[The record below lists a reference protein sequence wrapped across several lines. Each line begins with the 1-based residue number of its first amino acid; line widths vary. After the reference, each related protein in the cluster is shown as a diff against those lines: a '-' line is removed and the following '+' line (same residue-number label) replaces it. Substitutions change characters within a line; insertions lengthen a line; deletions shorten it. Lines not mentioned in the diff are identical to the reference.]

1 MNKRLWCQ
9 TAAQSRAKAR
19 FVFLAY
25 VFSRVIRSR
34 DGSVTT
40 SAPSIESIPLWKRGI
55 NGDFLHPAKSF
66 AILKISPSLSFSK
79 RGASDICARRTT
91 SIAICKVLLF
101 LSLLFFPKLLPAQE
115 PLRAGTIFSATQAP
129 LWAAKEGRYFEK
141 YGIKNLEVIQ
151 FSGGQPVTRA
161 LIGGDIQIST
171 TGGAAVVNA
180 RLKGAD
186 TVIIARTVGVF
197 PYTLYVAKDI
207 RDASELKGK
216 RVAVSTV
223 GGSGYVAMQYAL
235 RKLGLDPDKDVSMLQ
250 VGDFGT
256 RLAALAAGTVQGTL
270 LLPPFT
276 LRARELGLR
285 PLYDL
290 VGSGI
295 QYPINQITARQS
307 FIKSQ
312 RETVKNFMRAFVA
325 GLARFRTDRD
335 FGARVLGKNLRETD
349 PKILQETYDFWL
361 KVFPRVPNP
370 GPEDAT
376 VFLEFMQVKEPH
388 DWREFVDT
396 SVMEDLEREGFLN
409 SVYK

>member
-1 MNKRLWCQ
+1 MAEYFLPMRGERSQRRQEKIKVLPLRLG
-9 TAAQSRAKAR
+9 AFAR
-19 FVFLAY
+19 KLPNPFFA
-25 VFSRVIRSR
+25 
-34 DGSVTT
+34 
-40 SAPSIESIPLWKRGI
+40 
-55 NGDFLHPAKSF
+55 SF
-66 AILKISPSLSFSK
+66 AFF
-79 RGASDICARRTT
+79 A
-91 SIAICKVLLF
+91 AI
-101 LSLLFFPKLLPAQE
+101 LLPIRIHAQE

-161 LIGGDIQIST
+161 LLGGDIQIST

-197 PYTLYVAKDI
+197 PYTLYVGKEI
-207 RDASELKGK
+207 REAADLKGK
-216 RVAVSTV
+216 KLAVSTV
-223 GGSGYVAMQYAL
+223 GGSGYVAAQYAL
-235 RKLGLDPDKDVSMLQ
+235 RKLGLDPDKDVAMLQ
-250 VGDFGT
+250 VGDFGM
-256 RLAALAAGTVQGTL
+256 RLASLAAGTVQGTL

-276 LRARELGLR
+276 LRAKEMGLR

-307 FIKSQ
+307 FIKS
-312 RETVKNFMRAFVA
+312 RRDIVKNFMRAFVA
-325 GLARFRTDRD
+325 GLARLRTDRD
-335 FGARVLGKNLRETD
+335 FGMKVFAKNLRETD
-349 PKILQETYDFWL
+349 GRFLSETYDFWL

-370 GPEDAT
+370 GPEDAN
-376 VFLEFMQVKEPH
+376 VFLELMQVKEQR
-388 DWREFVDT
+388 DWRDFVDT
-396 SVMEDLEREGFLN
+396 SIMDELEREGFIA

>member
-1 MNKRLWCQ
+1 VSFVVNNPFAFF
-9 TAAQSRAKAR
+9 AAN
-19 FVFLAY
+19 L
-25 VFSRVIRSR
+25 
-34 DGSVTT
+34 
-40 SAPSIESIPLWKRGI
+40 L
-55 NGDFLHPAKSF
+55 LPAS
-66 AILKISPSLSFSK
+66 
-79 RGASDICARRTT
+79 
-91 SIAICKVLLF
+91 
-101 LSLLFFPKLLPAQE
+101 LPAQE

-129 LWAAKEGRYFEK
+129 LWAAREGRYFEK
-141 YGIKNLEVIQ
+141 YGLKNLEVIQ

-180 RLKGAD
+180 RFKGAD

-197 PYTLYVAKDI
+197 PYTLYVGKDI
-207 RDASELKGK
+207 RDPSELKGK
-216 RVAVSTV
+216 RLAVSTV
-223 GGSGYVAMQYAL
+223 GGSGYVAMHYAL
-235 RKLGLDPDKDVSMLQ
+235 RKLGLDPDKDVAMLQ

-256 RLAALAAGTVQGTL
+256 RLASLASGTVQGTL

-276 LRARELGLR
+276 LRAKELGLK

-295 QYPINQITARQS
+295 QYPINQITTRRS

-312 RETVKNFMRAFVA
+312 RETVKNFMKGFVA
-325 GLARFRTDRD
+325 GLARFRTDRE
-335 FGARVLGKNLRETD
+335 FGSRVFDNNLRETD

-361 KVFPRVPNP
+361 KVFPRVLNP

-376 VFLEFMQVKEPH
+376 VFLEFMQVKEQR
-388 DWREFVDT
+388 DWRDFVDT
-396 SVMEDLEREGFLN
+396 SVMDELEREGFLN

>member
-1 MNKRLWCQ
+1 MRRLL
-9 TAAQSRAKAR
+9 
-19 FVFLAY
+19 VFT
-25 VFSRVIRSR
+25 F
-34 DGSVTT
+34 
-40 SAPSIESIPLWKRGI
+40 
-55 NGDFLHPAKSF
+55 
-66 AILKISPSLSFSK
+66 
-79 RGASDICARRTT
+79 
-91 SIAICKVLLF
+91 LLF
-101 LSLLFFPKLLPAQE
+101 IPASLLAQE

-171 TGGAAVVNA
+171 TGGAAVINA

-197 PYTLYVAKDI
+197 PYTLYVSKDI
-207 RDASELKGK
+207 RDPSELKGK
-216 RVAVSTV
+216 RLAVSTV

-235 RKLGLDPDKDVSMLQ
+235 RKLGLDPEKDVAMLQ

-256 RLAALAAGTVQGTL
+256 RLASLAAGTVQGTL

-276 LRARELGLR
+276 LRAKELGLK
-285 PLYDL
+285 PLYDM

-312 RETVKNFMRAFVA
+312 RERVKNFMKGFVA
-325 GLARFRTDRD
+325 GLARFRTDRE
-335 FGARVLGKNLRETD
+335 FGSKVLGKNLRETD
-349 PKILQETYDFWL
+349 AKILQETYDFWL
-361 KVFPRVPNP
+361 KVFPKAPNP

-376 VFLEFMQVKEPH
+376 VFLEFMQVKERR
-388 DWREFVDT
+388 DWRDFVDT
-396 SVMEDLEREGFLN
+396 SIMDELDREGFLN

>member
-1 MNKRLWCQ
+1 MDKQLVATNSPQ
-9 TAAQSRAKAR
+9 QS
-19 FVFLAY
+19 F
-25 VFSRVIRSR
+25 
-34 DGSVTT
+34 
-40 SAPSIESIPLWKRGI
+40 PLWKRGI
-55 NGDFLHPAKSF
+55 KRDFLHAAKSL
-66 AILKISPSLSFSK
+66 AILKISPSPSLRRCSGHAFSK
-79 RGASDICARRTT
+79 KGIPEAGARRR
-91 SIAICKVLLF
+91 SRSAISNLLLLVLLLF
-101 LSLLFFPKLLPAQE
+101 SPRLLFAQE

-129 LWAAKEGRYFEK
+129 LWAAREGRYFEK

-197 PYTLYVAKDI
+197 PYTLYVGKDI
-207 RDASELKGK
+207 RDAAELKGK
-216 RVAVSTV
+216 KLAVSTV

-235 RKLGLDPDKDVSMLQ
+235 RKIGLDPDKDVTMLQ
-250 VGDFGT
+250 IGDFSA
-256 RLAALAAGTVQGTL
+256 RLASLAAGTVQGTL

-276 LRARELGLR
+276 LRARDLGLR

-312 RETVKNFMRAFVA
+312 RETVKNFMRGFVA
-325 GLARFRTDRD
+325 GLARFRMDRE

-349 PKILQETYDFWL
+349 SKILQETYDFWL

-376 VFLEFMQVKEPH
+376 VFLEFMQIKEQH

-396 SVMEDLEREGFLN
+396 SVMDELAREGFLS

>member
-1 MNKRLWCQ
+1 MN
-9 TAAQSRAKAR
+9 R
-19 FVFLAY
+19 FV
-25 VFSRVIRSR
+25 
-34 DGSVTT
+34 
-40 SAPSIESIPLWKRGI
+40 LWKRYDVSRKI
-55 NGDFLHPAKSF
+55 VCLLS
-66 AILKISPSLSFSK
+66 ILRSFSHPRGRIVISK
-79 RGASDICARRTT
+79 RSSALNFGVISTAGRNLRSLASARDD
-91 SIAICKVLLF
+91 SCVGIGSVCLNVGPKILLF
-101 LSLLFFPKLLPAQE
+101 AALLLYPNWLHAQE

-141 YGIKNLEVIQ
+141 YGNKNLEVIQ

-171 TGGAAVVNA
+171 TGGAAAVNA

-197 PYTLYVAKDI
+197 PYTLYVSKEI
-207 RDASELKGK
+207 RDASDLRGK
-216 RVAVSTV
+216 KLAVSTV

-235 RKLGLDPDKDVSMLQ
+235 RKLGLDPDKDVAMLQ

-256 RLAALAAGTVQGTL
+256 RLASLASGTVQGSL

-276 LRARELGLR
+276 LRAKEIGLR

-290 VGSGI
+290 VNSGI
-295 QYPINQITARQS
+295 HYPINQITTRQS

-312 RETVKNFMRAFVA
+312 RETVKNFLKGLVA

-335 FGARVLGKNLRETD
+335 FGSKVLGKNLRETD

-361 KVFPRVPNP
+361 KVFPKVPNP

-376 VFLEFMQVKEPH
+376 VFLEFMQVKEH
-388 DWREFVDT
+388 RDWKDFVDT
-396 SVMEDLEREGFLN
+396 SLMDELEREGFVAA
-409 SVYK
+409 VYR

>member
-1 MNKRLWCQ
+1 MNKQLVAIYSPQ
-9 TAAQSRAKAR
+9 QN
-19 FVFLAY
+19 F
-25 VFSRVIRSR
+25 
-34 DGSVTT
+34 
-40 SAPSIESIPLWKRGI
+40 PLWQRGI
-55 NGDFLHPAKSF
+55 KGDFLQAAKSLG
-66 AILKISPSLSFSK
+66 ILKISPNPSFSK
-79 RGASDICARRTT
+79 RGTSEAFTFRRLASAT
-91 SIAICKVLLF
+91 SKVLLT
-101 LSLLFFPKLLPAQE
+101 LMLFSPKLLFAQE
-115 PLRAGTIFSATQAP
+115 LLRAGTIFSATQAP
-129 LWAAKEGRYFEK
+129 LWAAREGHYFEK

-197 PYTLYVAKDI
+197 PYTLYVGKDI
-207 RDASELKGK
+207 RDAAELKGRK
-216 RVAVSTV
+216 LAVSTV

-235 RKLGLDPDKDVSMLQ
+235 RKLGLDPDKDVAMLQ

-256 RLAALAAGTVQGTL
+256 RLASLAAGTVQGAL

-276 LRARELGLR
+276 LRARDLGLR

-295 QYPINQITARQS
+295 QYPINQITVRQS
-307 FIKSQ
+307 FIKSH

-325 GLARFRTDRD
+325 GLARFRTDRE
-335 FGARVLGKNLRETD
+335 FGTRVLGKNLREND

-361 KVFPRVPNP
+361 KVFPRIPNP

-376 VFLEFMQVKEPH
+376 VFLEFMQVKEQR

-396 SVMEDLEREGFLN
+396 SVMDELEREGFLN

>member
-1 MNKRLWCQ
+1 MDNQLVATNSPQ
-9 TAAQSRAKAR
+9 QN
-19 FVFLAY
+19 F
-25 VFSRVIRSR
+25 
-34 DGSVTT
+34 
-40 SAPSIESIPLWKRGI
+40 PLWKRGI
-55 NGDFLHPAKSF
+55 KGDFLHAAKSL
-66 AILKISPSLSFSK
+66 AILKISPSPSFSK
-79 RGASDICARRTT
+79 RGTSEAVARRR
-91 SIAICKVLLF
+91 SRSAISNLLLLVLLF
-101 LSLLFFPKLLPAQE
+101 FSPKLLLAQE

-197 PYTLYVAKDI
+197 PYTLYVGKDI
-207 RDASELKGK
+207 RDAAELKGK
-216 RVAVSTV
+216 KLAVSTI
-223 GGSGYVAMQYAL
+223 GGSGYVAAQYAL
-235 RKLGLDPDKDVSMLQ
+235 RKLGLDPDKDVAMLQ
-250 VGDFGT
+250 IGDFGA
-256 RLAALAAGTVQGTL
+256 RLASLAAGTVQGTL

-276 LRARELGLR
+276 LRARDLGLR

-295 QYPINQITARQS
+295 QYPINQITTRQS

-312 RETVKNFMRAFVA
+312 RETVKNFMRGFVA
-325 GLARFRTDRD
+325 GLARFRTDRE
-335 FGARVLGKNLRETD
+335 FGARVLGKNLREND

-376 VFLEFMQVKEPH
+376 VFLEFMQIKEQR

-396 SVMEDLEREGFLN
+396 SVIDELAREGFLS

>member
-1 MNKRLWCQ
+1 M
-9 TAAQSRAKAR
+9 
-19 FVFLAY
+19 
-25 VFSRVIRSR
+25 
-34 DGSVTT
+34 
-40 SAPSIESIPLWKRGI
+40 
-55 NGDFLHPAKSF
+55 
-66 AILKISPSLSFSK
+66 
-79 RGASDICARRTT
+79 ARRCG
-91 SIAICKVLLF
+91 ILALLLGLAF
-101 LSLLFFPKLLPAQE
+101 SLCLTDLLSAQE

-129 LWAAKEGRYFEK
+129 LWAATEGRFFEK

-197 PYTLYVAKDI
+197 PYTLYVGKEI
-207 RDASELKGK
+207 RDAADLRGK
-216 RVAVSTV
+216 KLAVSTV
-223 GGSGYVAMQYAL
+223 GGSGYVAAQYAL

-256 RLAALAAGTVQGTL
+256 RLASLASGTVQGTL

-276 LRARELGLR
+276 LRARDLGLK

-295 QYPINQITARQS
+295 HYPINQITTRLS

-312 RETVKNFMRAFVA
+312 RETVKNFLKGFVA

-335 FGARVLGKNLRETD
+335 FGVRVLGKNLREAD

-361 KVFPRVPNP
+361 KVFPRVPHP

-376 VFLEFMQVKEPH
+376 VFLELMQVKEAR
-388 DWREFVDT
+388 DWKDFVDP
-396 SVMEDLEREGFLN
+396 SLMEELEREGFLATI
-409 SVYK
+409 YK

>member
-1 MNKRLWCQ
+1 MDKYLLPIRRQLALKCP
-9 TAAQSRAKAR
+9 ARHVAKT
-19 FVFLAY
+19 F
-25 VFSRVIRSR
+25 
-34 DGSVTT
+34 
-40 SAPSIESIPLWKRGI
+40 IPLRLGAFAGTFPNSYFASI
-55 NGDFLHPAKSF
+55 AFFA
-66 AILKISPSLSFSK
+66 AILFSSPTLH
-79 RGASDICARRTT
+79 
-91 SIAICKVLLF
+91 
-101 LSLLFFPKLLPAQE
+101 AQE

-141 YGIKNLEVIQ
+141 YGIRNLEVIQ

-186 TVIIARTVGVF
+186 PVIIARTVGVF
-197 PYTLYVAKDI
+197 PYTLYVGKEI
-207 RDASELKGK
+207 RDAAELKGK
-216 RVAVSTV
+216 KLAVSTV
-223 GGSGYVAMQYAL
+223 GGSGYVAAQYAL
-235 RKLGLDPDKDVSMLQ
+235 RKLGLDPDKDVAMLQ

-256 RLAALAAGTVQGTL
+256 RLASLAAGTVQGTL

-276 LRARELGLR
+276 LRAKELGLR

-295 QYPINQITARQS
+295 RYPINQITARQS
-307 FIKSQ
+307 FVKSQ
-312 RETVKNFMRAFVA
+312 RETVKNFMKGFIA

-335 FGARVLGKNLRETD
+335 FGTKVLGKNLRETD
-349 PKILQETYDFWL
+349 GKILSETYDFWL

-376 VFLEFMQVKEPH
+376 VFLEFMQVKEQR
-388 DWREFVDT
+388 DWRDFVDT
-396 SVMEDLEREGFLN
+396 SIMDELESEGFVN

>member
-1 MNKRLWCQ
+1 MSELFLGAELRNYFQAQNHLAIADVK
-9 TAAQSRAKAR
+9 AASKH
-19 FVFLAY
+19 F
-25 VFSRVIRSR
+25 
-34 DGSVTT
+34 
-40 SAPSIESIPLWKRGI
+40 PLCKRGTK
-55 NGDFLHPAKSF
+55 GDFSDDAKRPAVV
-66 AILKISPSLSFSK
+66 KISPSPSFIK
-79 RGASDICARRTT
+79 RGT
-91 SIAICKVLLF
+91 SEAAVHRPTPSKNVIILLIALV
-101 LSLLFFPKLLPAQE
+101 LFFPKSLFAQE

-129 LWAAKEGRYFEK
+129 LWAAKEGRYFDK

-161 LIGGDIQIST
+161 LIGGEIQIST

-197 PYTLYVAKDI
+197 PYTFYVGKEI
-207 RDASELKGK
+207 REAADLKGK
-216 RVAVSTV
+216 KLAVSTV

-235 RKLGLDPDKDVSMLQ
+235 RKLGLDPDKDVAMLQ

-256 RLAALAAGTVQGTL
+256 RLASLASGTVQGTL

-295 QYPINQITARQS
+295 QYPINQITTRQS

-312 RETVKNFMRAFVA
+312 RETVKNFLRGLVA

-335 FGARVLGKNLRETD
+335 FGVKVLGKNLRETD
-349 PKILQETYDFWL
+349 AKILQETYDFWL
-361 KVFPRVPNP
+361 NVFPKIPNP

-376 VFLEFMQVKEPH
+376 VFLELMQVKEPRNWK
-388 DWREFVDT
+388 DFVDA
-396 SVMEDLEREGFLN
+396 SLMEELEREGFLS

>member
-1 MNKRLWCQ
+1 MSNSFLYTCYGLSREKSKVAYLRWALPDFPRLLGKGKGEG
-9 TAAQSRAKAR
+9 AK
-19 FVFLAY
+19 
-25 VFSRVIRSR
+25 
-34 DGSVTT
+34 
-40 SAPSIESIPLWKRGI
+40 
-55 NGDFLHPAKSF
+55 
-66 AILKISPSLSFSK
+66 ILGL
-79 RGASDICARRTT
+79 
-91 SIAICKVLLF
+91 VLL
-101 LSLLFFPKLLPAQE
+101 LLFFPGWLNAQE

-129 LWAAKEGRYFEK
+129 LWAAKEGRFFEK

-186 TVIIARTVGVF
+186 TIIIARTVGVF

-207 RDASELKGK
+207 RNPAELKGK
-216 RVAVSTV
+216 KLAVSTV

-235 RKLGLDPDKDVSMLQ
+235 RKLGLDPDKDVAMLQ

-256 RLAALAAGTVQGTL
+256 RLASLASGTVQGTL

-276 LRARELGLR
+276 LRAQELGLR

-295 QYPINQITARQS
+295 QYPINQITTRQS

-312 RETVKNFMRAFVA
+312 RETVKNFLKGLIA
-325 GLARFRTDRD
+325 GLARFRTDRE
-335 FGARVLGKNLRETD
+335 FGIKVLGQNLRETD

-361 KVFPRVPNP
+361 KVFPKVPNP

-376 VFLEFMQVKEPH
+376 VFLEFMQVKEQR
-388 DWREFVDT
+388 DWKDFVDT
-396 SVMEDLEREGFLN
+396 SLMDELEREGFLS

>member
-1 MNKRLWCQ
+1 MSKTFFLTSASLLKHVARHSADEFRFLPRR
-9 TAAQSRAKAR
+9 TRRARSSRSYFSET
-19 FVFLAY
+19 FVFFVLFVVNNSLPNLAC
-25 VFSRVIRSR
+25 VAATF
-34 DGSVTT
+34 
-40 SAPSIESIPLWKRGI
+40 
-55 NGDFLHPAKSF
+55 
-66 AILKISPSLSFSK
+66 
-79 RGASDICARRTT
+79 
-91 SIAICKVLLF
+91 
-101 LSLLFFPKLLPAQE
+101 LLPTTLLAQE
-115 PLRAGTIFSATQAP
+115 LLRAGTIFSATQAP

-141 YGIKNLEVIQ
+141 HGIKNLEIIQ

-197 PYTLYVAKDI
+197 PYTLFVGKDI
-207 RDASELKGK
+207 RGAADLKGRK
-216 RVAVSTV
+216 LAVSTV

-235 RKLGLDPDKDVSMLQ
+235 RKLGLDPDKDVAMLQ
-250 VGDFGT
+250 IGDFGT
-256 RLAALAAGTVQGTL
+256 RLASLAAGTVQGAL
-270 LLPPFT
+270 LIPPFT

-295 QYPINQITARQS
+295 QYPINQITVRQS
-307 FIKSQ
+307 FIKSH

-325 GLARFRTDRD
+325 GLARFRTDRE
-335 FGARVLGKNLRETD
+335 FGSRVLGKNLREND

-361 KVFPRVPNP
+361 NVFPRVPNP

-376 VFLEFMQVKEPH
+376 VFLELMHVKEQR
-388 DWREFVDT
+388 DWRHFVDT
-396 SVMEDLEREGFLN
+396 SVMDELQREGFPS

>member
-1 MNKRLWCQ
+1 MDNLVATNSPQQNFPLLEKGDQGGFSSCSKVAGNSENLPSPLP
-9 TAAQSRAKAR
+9 SRCSGHA
-19 FVFLAY
+19 
-25 VFSRVIRSR
+25 
-34 DGSVTT
+34 
-40 SAPSIESIPLWKRGI
+40 
-55 NGDFLHPAKSF
+55 
-66 AILKISPSLSFSK
+66 FSK
-79 RGASDICARRTT
+79 RGTLGNFRVTGILHEHNPQTPASVISALLSEGCSPLKNRCGPAPSSAPRRRP
-91 SIAICKVLLF
+91 SG
-101 LSLLFFPKLLPAQE
+101 PQ
-115 PLRAGTIFSATQAP
+115 G
-129 LWAAKEGRYFEK
+129 KERYFEK

-186 TVIIARTVGVF
+186 PVIIARTVGVF
-197 PYTLYVAKDI
+197 PYTLYVSKDI
-207 RDASELKGK
+207 RDAGDLKNK
-216 RVAVSTV
+216 KLAVSTV

-235 RKLGLDPDKDVSMLQ
+235 RKIGLDPDKDVAMLQ

-312 RETVKNFMRAFVA
+312 RETVKNFMKGFVS
-325 GLARFRTDRD
+325 GLARFRTDRE

-361 KVFPRVPNP
+361 KVFPRIPNP

-376 VFLEFMQVKEPH
+376 VFLEFMQIKEQH

-396 SVMEDLEREGFLN
+396 SVMDELEREGFLS

>member
-1 MNKRLWCQ
+1 MVK
-9 TAAQSRAKAR
+9 T
-19 FVFLAY
+19 FFL
-25 VFSRVIRSR
+25 FRKLL
-34 DGSVTT
+34 
-40 SAPSIESIPLWKRGI
+40 SAST
-55 NGDFLHPAKSF
+55 
-66 AILKISPSLSFSK
+66 IL
-79 RGASDICARRTT
+79 
-91 SIAICKVLLF
+91 LLYS
-101 LSLLFFPKLLPAQE
+101 SLLSAQE

-129 LWAAKEGRYFEK
+129 LWAAKEGHYFEK

-197 PYTLYVAKDI
+197 PYTLYVSKDI
-207 RDASELKGK
+207 RDAAELKGK
-216 RVAVSTV
+216 KLAVSTV

-235 RKLGLDPDKDVSMLQ
+235 RKLGLDPDKDVAMLQ

-256 RLAALAAGTVQGTL
+256 RLASLAAGTIQGTL
-270 LLPPFT
+270 LLPPFS
-276 LRARELGLR
+276 LRARELGLK

-295 QYPINQITARQS
+295 QYPINQITTRQS
-307 FIKSQ
+307 FIKAQ
-312 RETVKNFMRAFVA
+312 RETVKNFLRSFVA
-325 GLARFRTDRD
+325 GLARFRTDRE
-335 FGARVLGKNLRETD
+335 FGIRVLGKNLRESD
-349 PKILQETYDFWL
+349 QKILQETYDFWV
-361 KVFPRVPNP
+361 KVFPRVPTP

-376 VFLEFMQVKEPH
+376 VFLEFMQVREQR
-388 DWREFVDT
+388 DWREFVDM
-396 SVMEDLEREGFLN
+396 SLMDDLEREGFIA

>member
-1 MNKRLWCQ
+1 MPVK
-9 TAAQSRAKAR
+9 TAIDN
-19 FVFLAY
+19 F
-25 VFSRVIRSR
+25 
-34 DGSVTT
+34 
-40 SAPSIESIPLWKRGI
+40 PL
-55 NGDFLHPAKSF
+55 
-66 AILKISPSLSFSK
+66 
-79 RGASDICARRTT
+79 
-91 SIAICKVLLF
+91 VLF
-101 LSLLFFPKLLPAQE
+101 LFLLTLSPPCLLAQE

-129 LWAAKEGRYFEK
+129 LWTAKEGRYFEK
-141 YGIKNLEVIQ
+141 YGIRNLEVIQ

-197 PYTLYVAKDI
+197 PYTLYVGGEI
-207 RDASELKGK
+207 RDAHELKGK

-235 RKLGLDPDKDVSMLQ
+235 RKLGLDPDRDVAMLQ
-250 VGDFGT
+250 IGDFAT
-256 RLAALAAGTVQGTL
+256 RLASLAAGTVQGTL

-276 LRARELGLR
+276 LRAKELGLR

-290 VGSGI
+290 VGSGV
-295 QYPINQITARQS
+295 QYPINQITTRQS

-312 RETVKNFMRAFVA
+312 RETVKNFMKGFVA
-325 GLARFRTDRD
+325 GLARFRSDRE
-335 FGARVLGKNLRETD
+335 FGVRVLGKNLRESD
-349 PKILQETYDFWL
+349 SKILQETYDFWL

-376 VFLEFMQVKEPH
+376 VFLELMQVKEQR
-388 DWREFVDT
+388 DWREFVDA
-396 SVMEDLEREGFLN
+396 SFMEELEREGFLS
-409 SVYK
+409 SVYR

>member
-1 MNKRLWCQ
+1 MNKLF
-9 TAAQSRAKAR
+9 A
-19 FVFLAY
+19 VFLIW
-25 VFSRVIRSR
+25 S
-34 DGSVTT
+34 
-40 SAPSIESIPLWKRGI
+40 
-55 NGDFLHPAKSF
+55 AKSCF
-66 AILKISPSLSFSK
+66 MRLRPTFILALILCCPFSLS
-79 RGASDICARRTT
+79 
-91 SIAICKVLLF
+91 
-101 LSLLFFPKLLPAQE
+101 AQD

-129 LWAAKEGRYFEK
+129 LWAAREGRYFEK

-197 PYTLYVAKDI
+197 PYTLFVSKDI
-207 RDASELKGK
+207 HDATDLKGRK
-216 RVAVSTV
+216 LAVSTV

-235 RKLGLDPDKDVSMLQ
+235 RKLGLDPDKDVAMLQ

-256 RLAALAAGTVQGTL
+256 RLAALAAGTVQGAL

-276 LRARELGLR
+276 LKAREIGLR
-285 PLYDL
+285 PLYDM

-295 QYPINQITARQS
+295 QYPINQITTRQS
-307 FIKSQ
+307 FIQSH
-312 RETVKNFMRAFVA
+312 RDTVTNFMRAFIA
-325 GLARFRTDRD
+325 GLARFRTDRE
-335 FGARVLGKNLRETD
+335 FGIRVLAKNLREKD

-361 KVFPRVPNP
+361 KVFPRIPNP

-376 VFLEFMQVKEPH
+376 VFLEMMQIKEH
-388 DWREFVDT
+388 REWRDFVDT
-396 SVMEDLEREGFLN
+396 SVMDDLQREGFLN

>member
-1 MNKRLWCQ
+1 MGDYF
-9 TAAQSRAKAR
+9 RAVKWSLMR
-19 FVFLAY
+19 QISPDSSSF
-25 VFSRVIRSR
+25 
-34 DGSVTT
+34 
-40 SAPSIESIPLWKRGI
+40 PKRGTFDRTRSTE
-55 NGDFLHPAKSF
+55 NGKILLLAFL
-66 AILKISPSLSFSK
+66 
-79 RGASDICARRTT
+79 
-91 SIAICKVLLF
+91 LL
-101 LSLLFFPKLLPAQE
+101 FPKLLLAQE

-197 PYTLYVAKDI
+197 PYTLYVSKDI

-216 RVAVSTV
+216 RLAVST
-223 GGSGYVAMQYAL
+223 
-235 RKLGLDPDKDVSMLQ
+235 

-256 RLAALAAGTVQGTL
+256 RLASLAAGTVQGTL

-276 LRARELGLR
+276 LLARDLGLR

-295 QYPINQITARQS
+295 HYPINQITTRQS

-312 RETVKNFMRAFVA
+312 RETVKNFMKGFVA
-325 GLARFRTDRD
+325 GLARFRTDRE
-335 FGARVLGKNLRETD
+335 FGAKVLEKNLRETD
-349 PKILQETYDFWL
+349 AKILQETYDFWL

-376 VFLEFMQVKEPH
+376 VFLEFMQVKEQR
-388 DWREFVDT
+388 DWRDFVDT
-396 SVMEDLEREGFLN
+396 SVMDELEREGFLN
-409 SVYK
+409 SIYK

>member
-1 MNKRLWCQ
+1 MNRDGRFFTTKDTKKKYLPQRRKGAKLKKFLSNGQRL
-9 TAAQSRAKAR
+9 AASVISAKACPELCR
-19 FVFLAY
+19 RAGIQERRGRAAFSRIVFLRVLRGDL
-25 VFSRVIRSR
+25 VFAAV
-34 DGSVTT
+34 
-40 SAPSIESIPLWKRGI
+40 
-55 NGDFLHPAKSF
+55 
-66 AILKISPSLSFSK
+66 
-79 RGASDICARRTT
+79 
-91 SIAICKVLLF
+91 LF
-101 LSLLFFPKLLPAQE
+101 LLPSAVLADE

-197 PYTLYVAKDI
+197 PYTLYVTKDI
-207 RDASELKGK
+207 RDAADLKGK
-216 RVAVSTV
+216 KLAVSTV

-235 RKLGLDPDKDVSMLQ
+235 RKLGIDPDRDVAMLQ

-256 RLAALAAGTVQGTL
+256 RLASLASGTVQGTL

-276 LRARELGLR
+276 LRARDLGLK

-295 QYPINQITARQS
+295 QYPINQITTRQS

-312 RETVKNFMRAFVA
+312 REIVKNFLRGFVA
-325 GLARFRTDRD
+325 GLARFRTDRE
-335 FGARVLGKNLRETD
+335 FGSRVLGKNLHETD
-349 PKILQETYDFWL
+349 AKILQETYDFWL

-376 VFLEFMQVKEPH
+376 VFLEFMQVKEQR

-396 SVMEDLEREGFLN
+396 SLMDELEREGFTA

>member
-1 MNKRLWCQ
+1 MDNQLVATNSPQ
-9 TAAQSRAKAR
+9 QN
-19 FVFLAY
+19 F
-25 VFSRVIRSR
+25 
-34 DGSVTT
+34 
-40 SAPSIESIPLWKRGI
+40 PLWKRGI
-55 NGDFLHPAKSF
+55 KGDFLHAAKSL
-66 AILKISPSLSFSK
+66 AILKISPSPSLRRCSGHAFSK
-79 RGASDICARRTT
+79 RGTSETFAQRNPSSTT
-91 SIAICKVLLF
+91 RKVLL
-101 LSLLFFPKLLPAQE
+101 LSFLLFFPRLLLAQE

-197 PYTLYVAKDI
+197 PYTLYVGKDI
-207 RDASELKGK
+207 RDAGELKGK
-216 RVAVSTV
+216 KLAVSTI

-235 RKLGLDPDKDVSMLQ
+235 RKIGLDPDKDVTMLQ
-250 VGDFGT
+250 IGDFGA
-256 RLAALAAGTVQGTL
+256 RLASLAAGTVQGTL

-276 LRARELGLR
+276 LRARDLGLR

-295 QYPINQITARQS
+295 QYPINQITTRQT

-312 RETVKNFMRAFVA
+312 RETVKNFMRGFVA
-325 GLARFRTDRD
+325 GLARFRTDRE
-335 FGARVLGKNLRETD
+335 FGVRVLGKNLREND

-376 VFLEFMQVKEPH
+376 VFLEFMQIKEQR

-396 SVMEDLEREGFLN
+396 SVMDELAREGFLR

>member
-1 MNKRLWCQ
+1 MNEHLIV
-9 TAAQSRAKAR
+9 TLVLPSEEVLVSHTLSQS
-19 FVFLAY
+19 F
-25 VFSRVIRSR
+25 FSPRRSR
-34 DGSVTT
+34 RT
-40 SAPSIESIPLWKRGI
+40 RRFR
-55 NGDFLHPAKSF
+55 NNHFLNFVLFVSF
-66 AILKISPSLSFSK
+66 AVNFPSLKF
-79 RGASDICARRTT
+79 A
-91 SIAICKVLLF
+91 LF
-101 LSLLFFPKLLPAQE
+101 AVTSLLLTPTSLTAQE

-129 LWAAKEGRYFEK
+129 LWSAKEGRYFEK

-197 PYTLYVAKDI
+197 PYTLYVSKDI
-207 RDASELKGK
+207 RDAVELKGK
-216 RVAVSTV
+216 KLAVSTV
-223 GGSGYVAMQYAL
+223 GGSGYIAAQYAL
-235 RKLGLDPDKDVSMLQ
+235 RKLGLDPDKDVAMLQ

-256 RLAALAAGTVQGTL
+256 RLASLAAGTVQGTL

-276 LRARELGLR
+276 LRAKEMGLR

-295 QYPINQITARQS
+295 HYPINQITARQS

-312 RETVKNFMRAFVA
+312 RDVVKNFMRAFVA

-335 FGARVLGKNLRETD
+335 FGMKVLGKNLRETD
-349 PKILQETYDFWL
+349 GKILSETYDFWL

-376 VFLEFMQVKEPH
+376 VFLEFMQVKEQR
-388 DWREFVDT
+388 DWRDFVDT
-396 SVMEDLEREGFLN
+396 SVMDELEREGFVS